1 MANAP
6 SDKALADLPRVLV
19 ADDEP
24 AFALP
29 LAELLRREG
38 FAAEAVLDSAAV
50 RLAIGAQG
58 CDVLVTDINMPG
70 NTGLELVR
78 ELATGENAIPIIL
91 LTGSPTVATAARAV
105 QLGAVAYLL
114 KPIDFDELLALVRR
128 AAIQGQ
134 AQRLLREQRG
144 HLQRWQQ
151 ELDAMAAELRRL
163 DAESGDPAADFVT
176 MSATNLMGALLDF
189 RRATELLNSAPRNQS
204 AVWHANTVKALE
216 KSVDILERT
225 RRNFKSTE
233 LRDLRHEIQSLL
245 DALPDRTRQ

>member
-1 MANAP
+1 MANDPTHKAAP
-6 SDKALADLPRVLV
+6 PVNRVLV

-38 FAAEAVLDSAAV
+38 FAAEAVLDSAAA
-50 RLAIGAQG
+50 RDAITGRDF
-58 CDVLVTDINMPG
+58 DVLVTDINMPG

-78 ELATGENAIPIIL
+78 ELTSGENAIPIIL

-128 AAIQGQ
+128 AAVQGQ
-134 AQRLLREQRG
+134 TQRLLREQRG

-151 ELDAMAAELRRL
+151 ELDAVAAELRRL
-163 DAESGDPAADFVT
+163 DAQSGDPAADFVT

-189 RRATELLNSAPRNQS
+189 RRATELLNAAPRSQS
-204 AVWHANTVKALE
+204 SVWHANTVQALE

-233 LRDLRHEIQSLL
+233 LRDLRRELQSLL
-245 DALPDRTRQ
+245 DALPDRNKE